1 MEHNL
6 KISHLKHIKF
16 HLGSQKL
23 SVAKEERRIHQKKK
37 KLAIACGQKE
47 ACYLVS
53 ILVGRAEEE
62 NGMVE
67 ILPLVC
73 SIQQI
78 IGQK

>member
-1 MEHNL
+1 
-6 KISHLKHIKF
+6 
-16 HLGSQKL
+16 
-23 SVAKEERRIHQKKK
+23 VWQKKNEGYTRKRK

-53 ILVGRAEEE
+53 ISVGRPEEE